1 MKLIGPFSQILT
13 LDKIGLKGSL
23 KDDFLEVVENA
34 GVLIHNGEILKVDNF
49 RNLQKEFSNI
59 EIEEITQNKVLLPGF
74 VDCHTHTC
82 FAGTRAMDFAERNA
96 GSSYLE
102 IAQKGGGIW
111 STVTQTRNATDE
123 DLMQLTENRV
133 NYFLKNGITTI
144 EIKTGYGLSVE
155 QEIRLLNIIKILETK
170 ATVVST
176 CLAAHAKPRGFS
188 GSGSDYL
195 GHLIENLLPK
205 INKLTNRIDIF
216 TEKSAFELEESIIYL
231 QKAIEFGF
239 KITVHADQF
248 TAGSSQMA
256 VNLGALS
263 ADHLEAST
271 DEDIKILGKS
281 ETVAVALPGASIGL
295 GEPFAPARKLLDS
308 GACLAIASDFN
319 PGSAPMGDLLTLAA
333 ILATF
338 QKLSSAEVFS
348 ALTFRAAKAL
358 DLYDRG
364 KIAKGFIA
372 DLQAYP
378 TDDYREI
385 LYHQGKLRPSNV
397 WKIGELIL

>member
-13 LDKIGLKGSL
+13 LDKIDLKGSL
-23 KDDFLEVVENA
+23 KDDALEVVENA

-49 RNLQKEFSNI
+49 RKLQKEFSNI

-111 STVTQTRNATDE
+111 STVTQTRNASDE
-123 DLMQLTENRV
+123 DLVRLIENRV
-133 NYFLKNGITTI
+133 DYFLKNGITTI

-155 QEIRLLNIIKILETK
+155 QEIRLLNIINVLETK

-176 CLAAHAKPRGFS
+176 CLAAHVKPRDFS

-195 GHLIENLLPK
+195 GHLIEKLLPK
-205 INKLTNRIDIF
+205 IKKLTNRIDIF
-216 TEKSAFELEESIIYL
+216 TEKSAFELEESVIYL
-231 QKAIEFGF
+231 QKAIELGF

-256 VNLGALS
+256 VKLGALS
-263 ADHLEAST
+263 ADHLEASN
-271 DEDIKILGKS
+271 EKDIKILSQS

-295 GEPFAPARKLLDS
+295 GESFAPARKLLDS

-348 ALTFRAAKAL
+348 GLTFRAAKAL
-358 DLYDRG
+358 DLFDRG

-372 DLQAYP
+372 DLQAFP
-378 TDDYREI
+378 TDDFREI
-385 LYHQGKLRPSNV
+385 LYHQGQLRPSNV
-397 WKIGELIL
+397 WKIGDLIL